1 MTPLVA
7 GIALT
12 GKAPMY
18 ENVYMSGLKQKAAG
32 EAAAA
37 KQRAKAEEDIEKS
50 INIDYSKYHYSMQ
63 KLVKEKAAKAV
74 SEMRNAIAEDNV
86 RGINRAN
93 DIKREL
99 LIDLAGIANT
109 SNQLFER
116 EKPTYAS
123 TYIRPEVTFRELNS
137 KDIRDVVKDPA
148 VQQELEDYG
157 MQINVDSEGRVSIN
171 FSDIKSFDVRKD
183 YNTFQADIIDQFAP
197 TLAESFRAG
206 STTRQELSQVITKQR
221 SDDYLDAISSNPI
234 GGRSAIFNWKKKYDI
249 DITTPQGKQ
258 KVYEMFV
265 APERTG
271 ITDKPRP
278 VINVGLGSKTETSPV
293 VSETSLS
300 ADTGF
305 NWSASPRG
313 EGSDAHY
320 VLQFVDKIDNKNL
333 VYGDGKGNAIKFKT
347 RKEAEDFLENN
358 SRFEYQAIQTLNL
371 DVPTVGITIPSGQKS
386 FTIGE
391 EGSATGYGETV
402 KSNTFN
408 MKVNRLET
416 AETYT
421 GDNVLT
427 IGLFRMEKGDI
438 IPTKLLEKVPA
449 DKREKKVFVVGE
461 VESSYK
467 TNVATRDKGGTVYVP
482 ATKQNISAI
491 ISRLPS
497 TERETRKML
506 EDINT
511 GKQKL
516 GEGKIIGAATKGAE
530 TQPKSGFS
538 LLQFDT
544 FA

>member
-32 EAAAA
+32 EAAKA
-37 KQRAKAEEDIEKS
+37 KQLTEAEKEYQKAISVGSDKVIPSLRQRHEKKGLGFLASSAEILSKNPVNGMNEVNRLFFQTKEGLNNLIEQSEEVKKRTTPG
-50 INIDYSKYHYSMQ
+50 YSDKFLVPT
-63 KLVKEKAAKAV
+63 KLMAALNSNRDLEEAYNDPATGLQEEEAIYNYKLDFNPETGAV
-74 SEMRNAIAEDNV
+74 AISF
-86 RGINRAN
+86 N
-93 DIKREL
+93 DIPK
-99 LIDLAGIANT
+99 
-109 SNQLFER
+109 Q
-116 EKPTYAS
+116 
-123 TYIRPEVTFRELNS
+123 
-137 KDIRDVVKDPA
+137 DVVRDYFNWQKNTVYNSDPELGKLFA
-148 VQQELEDYG
+148 VGEAKRQEIERVVTPEASENLLTTLSGNRVVAANWLSLGYDIATKEGRDKVYQDYLAP
-157 MQINVDSEGRVSIN
+157 NVDAFTAGRGFNISIG
-171 FSDIKSFDVRKD
+171 
-183 YNTFQADIIDQFAP
+183 T
-197 TLAESFRAG
+197 G
-206 STTRQELSQVITKQR
+206 SQT
-221 SDDYLDAISSNPI
+221 A
-234 GGRSAIFNWKKKYDI
+234 
-249 DITTPQGKQ
+249 
-258 KVYEMFV
+258 
-265 APERTG
+265 
-271 ITDKPRP
+271 
-278 VINVGLGSKTETSPV
+278 TSPV
-293 VSETSLS
+293 VSQTSLT
-300 ADTGF
+300 ADTNY
-305 NWSASPRG
+305 NWSPSTRG
-313 EGSDAHY
+313 EGDNTYY
-320 VLQFVDKIDNKNL
+320 VLQFTEKLGGKNL
-333 VYGDGKGNAIKFKT
+333 VYGDGQGNPIEFKT
-347 RKEAEDFLENN
+347 RQEAEKFLENN

-371 DVPTVGITIPSGQKS
+371 DVPSVGITIPSGQKS

-530 TQPKSGFS
+530 TQPQSGFN
-538 LLQFDT
+538 LFN

>member
-1 MTPLVA
+1 
-7 GIALT
+7 
-12 GKAPMY
+12 MY

-37 KQRAKAEEDIEKS
+37 KERNKQLEDIRAAIKLPEGGVHNSLVGEVKDVAANTLF
-50 INIDYSKYHYSMQ
+50 NITKVIEADP
-63 KLVKEKAAKAV
+63 
-74 SEMRNAIAEDNV
+74 V
-86 RGINRAN
+86 RGINKAWDMVFDFKSKMN
-93 DIKREL
+93 VYS
-99 LIDLAGIANT
+99 NT
-109 SNQLFER
+109 SKQLAKIETPEYNKNYFNSPQFIQGIGTKNFKDVESDQAIVENAR
-116 EKPTYAS
+116 KTGVNIQRINGLPVVS
-123 TYIRPEVTFRELNS
+123 TIDYPRF
-137 KDIRDVVKDPA
+137 DPA
-148 VQQELEDYG
+148 KPFIDWQKATVAKYEAEVGDPTRLG
-157 MQINVDSEGRVSIN
+157 
-171 FSDIKSFDVRKD
+171 KS
-183 YNTFQADIIDQFAP
+183 
-197 TLAESFRAG
+197 L
-206 STTRQELSQVITKQR
+206 RQEILKRVNEQEAMAYLEGSAA
-221 SDDYLDAISSNPI
+221 DDNEVAAWQIKHN
-234 GGRSAIFNWKKKYDI
+234 I
-249 DITTPQGKQ
+249 DITN
-258 KVYEMFV
+258 
-265 APERTG
+265 PEGRKAAAQRFLYTQEKAQTSG
-271 ITDKPRP
+271 PGLN
-278 VINVGLGSKTETSPV
+278 INLGAGSKTETSPV

-421 GDNVLT
+421 GDDVLT

-516 GEGKIIGAATKGAE
+516 GDGKILGAATKGAE

>member
-7 GIALT
+7 GIALSGTPKLYEEKYT
-12 GKAPMY
+12 GAI
-18 ENVYMSGLKQKAAG
+18 KQKAAG

-50 INIDYSKYHYSMQ
+50 INIDPSKYHFSLQ
-63 KLVKEKAAKAV
+63 PLVKEKAAEAV
-74 SEMRNAIAEDNV
+74 TKMREVIAKDPV
-86 RGINRAN
+86 RGMHAAN

-99 LIDLAGIANT
+99 LIDLAGMSNA

-116 EKPTYAS
+116 EKPTYTS
-123 TYIRPEVTFRELNS
+123 TYIRPEATFRALNS
-137 KDIRDVVKDPA
+137 KDIREAVEDPE
-148 VQQELEDYG
+148 VQKELEEYG
-157 MQINVDSEGRVSIN
+157 WNITVDPNNRVAIN
-171 FSDIKSFDVRKD
+171 FSDIKSFDVRKA
-183 YNTFQADIIDQFAP
+183 YNTFQGDVIEQVAP
-197 TLAESFRAG
+197 QLAEKFKVGR
-206 STTRQELSQVITKQR
+206 TTRQELSQAITKEM
-221 SDDYLDAISSNPI
+221 SDDYLTSISADP
-234 GGRSAIFNWKKKYDI
+234 SAVFNWKKQYGVDI
-249 DITTPQGKQ
+249 RTDDGKQ
-258 KVYEMFV
+258 KVYDLFLS
-265 APERTG
+265 PERKGFTAG
-271 ITDKPRP
+271 PGMT
-278 VINVGLGSKTETSPV
+278 INLGAGSKTETSPV
-293 VSETSLS
+293 VSQTSLT
-300 ADTGF
+300 ADTNY
-305 NWSASPRG
+305 NWSPSTRG
-313 EGSDAHY
+313 EGDNTYY
-320 VLQFVDKIDNKNL
+320 VLQFTEKLDGKNL
-333 VYGDGKGNAIKFKT
+333 VYGDGQGNPIEFKT
-347 RKEAEDFLENN
+347 RQEAEKFLENN

-371 DVPTVGITIPSGQKS
+371 DVPSVGITIPSGQKS

-461 VESSYK
+461 VESSYR

-506 EDINT
+506 EDINS
-511 GKQKL
+511 GKQEL
-516 GEGKIIGAATKGAE
+516 GKGKITGAATKGAE

>member
-12 GKAPMY
+12 GKAPVY

-116 EKPTYAS
+116 EKPTYTS

-137 KDIRDVVKDPA
+137 KDIRDVVKEPA

-197 TLAESFRAG
+197 QLAESFRAG

-271 ITDKPRP
+271 ISSTAATGRGRGGIQETFEVLDGANSPKIDVNFGGTKTMSSEKAIPFPQVNVSVNYRGAFKIGEQLNYSKLSGDIRRETDNFQVKDIRSVKSWTGKKIEIPKGDYDG
-278 VINVGLGSKTETSPV
+278 INFNTDVVLEQGMPLPDDVRNVLPKYIDRLKDDALQTIFGSTDRAALKAKIVNRDWIVGSGLNQEGKAK
-293 VSETSLS
+293 SETI
-300 ADTGF
+300 F
-305 NWSASPRG
+305 
-313 EGSDAHY
+313 
-320 VLQFVDKIDNKNL
+320 
-333 VYGDGKGNAIKFKT
+333 
-347 RKEAEDFLENN
+347 
-358 SRFEYQAIQTLNL
+358 
-371 DVPTVGITIPSGQKS
+371 
-386 FTIGE
+386 
-391 EGSATGYGETV
+391 
-402 KSNTFN
+402 
-408 MKVNRLET
+408 
-416 AETYT
+416 
-421 GDNVLT
+421 
-427 IGLFRMEKGDI
+427 
-438 IPTKLLEKVPA
+438 
-449 DKREKKVFVVGE
+449 
-461 VESSYK
+461 
-467 TNVATRDKGGTVYVP
+467 VP
-482 ATKQNISAI
+482 ATKENLLQLEKSSSLSSNKYYKIRQHLKKAVEDPTILYKLNI
-491 ISRLPS
+491 L
-497 TERETRKML
+497 
-506 EDINT
+506 
-511 GKQKL
+511 
-516 GEGKIIGAATKGAE
+516 GAATKGAE
-530 TQPKSGFS
+530 TQPKSGFN
-538 LLQFDT
+538 LFN

>member
-32 EAAAA
+32 EAAKA
-37 KQRAKAEEDIEKS
+37 KQLTEAEKEYQKAISVGSDKVIPSLRQRHEKKGLAFLASSAEILSKNPVNGMNEVGRIFYQTKEGLNNLIEQSDEVRKRTTPGYSDKFLVPTKLMAALNSNRDLEEAYNDPATGLQEEEAIY
-50 INIDYSKYHYSMQ
+50 NY
-63 KLVKEKAAKAV
+63 KLDFNPENGAV
-74 SEMRNAIAEDNV
+74 AISF
-86 RGINRAN
+86 N
-93 DIKREL
+93 DIPK
-99 LIDLAGIANT
+99 
-109 SNQLFER
+109 Q
-116 EKPTYAS
+116 
-123 TYIRPEVTFRELNS
+123 
-137 KDIRDVVKDPA
+137 DVVKDYFNWQKKT
-148 VQQELEDYG
+148 VYES
-157 MQINVDSEGRVSIN
+157 N
-171 FSDIKSFDVRKD
+171 
-183 YNTFQADIIDQFAP
+183 ADLGDLF
-197 TLAESFRAG
+197 TLGKAK
-206 STTRQELSQVITKQR
+206 RQEIERVVTPEASENLLTTLSGNRVV
-221 SDDYLDAISSNPI
+221 A
-234 GGRSAIFNWKKKYDI
+234 ANWRNLGY
-249 DITTPQGKQ
+249 DITTKDGRDR
-258 KVYEMFV
+258 VYRDYL
-265 APERTG
+265 APRVDAFTSG
-271 ITDKPRP
+271 PGFN
-278 VINVGLGSKTETSPV
+278 INLGAGSKTETSPV

-305 NWSASPRG
+305 NWSPSTRG

-371 DVPTVGITIPSGQKS
+371 DVPAVGITIPSGQKS

-391 EGSATGYGETV
+391 EGSSTGYGETV

-467 TNVATRDKGGTVYVP
+467 TNVGTRDKGGTVYVP

-491 ISRLPS
+491 ISKLPS

-530 TQPKSGFS
+530 VQPKSGFS
-538 LLQFDT
+538 ILEFDT

>member
-37 KQRAKAEEDIEKS
+37 KQRAKAAEDIEKS
-50 INIDYSKYHYSMQ
+50 INVDPSKYHFSMQ
-63 KLVKEKAAKAV
+63 NLVKEKASEAVTKMREVMAK
-74 SEMRNAIAEDNV
+74 DPV
-86 RGINRAN
+86 RGINAAN
-93 DIKREL
+93 DIKRDL
-99 LIDLAGIANT
+99 LIDLAGMSNA

-116 EKPTYAS
+116 EKPTYTS
-123 TYIRPEVTFRELNS
+123 TYIRPDATFRALNS
-137 KDIRDVVKDPA
+137 KDIREAIKDPE
-148 VQQELEDYG
+148 VQKELEEYG
-157 MQINVDSEGRVSIN
+157 WNITVDPNNRVAIN
-171 FSDIKSFDVRKD
+171 FSDIKSFDVRKA
-183 YNTFQADIIDQFAP
+183 YNTFQGDVIEQVAP
-197 TLAESFRAG
+197 QLAEKFKVGR
-206 STTRQELSQVITKQR
+206 TTRQELSQAITKDM
-221 SDDYLDAISSNPI
+221 SDDYLTSISADP
-234 GGRSAIFNWKKKYDI
+234 SAVFNWKKQYGVDI
-249 DITTPQGKQ
+249 RTDDGKQ
-258 KVYEMFV
+258 KVYDLFLS
-265 APERTG
+265 PERKGFTAG
-271 ITDKPRP
+271 PGMT
-278 VINVGLGSKTETSPV
+278 INLGAGSKTATSPV

-497 TERETRKML
+497 TEKETRKML

-511 GKQKL
+511 GSQKL

-530 TQPKSGFS
+530 TQPKSGFN
-538 LLQFDT
+538 LFN